1 MATVAGRAARAAK
14 LAVTVA
20 AVVPA
25 DARAE
30 MVAAVAR
37 AAAVVVRA
45 VARAAAPAGRWSRV

>member
-1 MATVAGRAARAAK
+1 MAARAAK

>member
-1 MATVAGRAARAAK
+1 MAGRAAT
-14 LAVTVA
+14 LAVTA
-20 AVVPA
+20 TLGVPA

-45 VARAAAPAGRWSRV
+45 VARAAAPAG

>member
-1 MATVAGRAARAAK
+1 MAGRAARAAK
-14 LAVTVA
+14 LAVMVA

-25 DARAE
+25 DARVD

-45 VARAAAPAGRWSRV
+45 VARAAAPAG